1 VYVDESGMDER
12 DDYSYGWCERGKRF
26 EALKTGRRSGRVN
39 MIAAY
44 CQQELIA
51 PFTVEGACNRV
62 VFETWL
68 ESCLVPN
75 LKPGQVVI
83 LDNATFHHGGRIQ
96 ELLEAAGCRLLYLP
110 PYSPDYNRIEQCWA
124 WLKSRIRKHLSDGCS
139 LRAAMELVLKD
150 AAS

>member
-1 VYVDESGMDER
+1 MWMNRAWMNATTTAMAGVSGANGLRHSKLD
-12 DDYSYGWCERGKRF
+12 
-26 EALKTGRRSGRVN
+26 ALIGRIN

-44 CQQELIA
+44 CQQELMA
-51 PFTVEGACNRV
+51 PFTVEGTCNRV

-68 ESCLVPN
+68 ETCLVPN
-75 LKPGQVVI
+75 LKPGQVLI

-110 PYSPDYNRIEQCWA
+110 PYSPDYNRIEKCWA
-124 WLKSRIRKHLSDGCS
+124 WLKSRIRQHLSDGCS

>member
-26 EALKTGRRSGRVN
+26 EALKTGRRSGRIN

-44 CQQELIA
+44 CQQELMA
-51 PFTVEGACNRV
+51 PFTVEGTCNRV

-68 ESCLVPN
+68 ETCLVPN
-75 LKPGQVVI
+75 LKPGQVLI

-110 PYSPDYNRIEQCWA
+110 PYSPDYNRIEKCWA
-124 WLKSRIRKHLSDGCS
+124 WITSRIRQHLSDGCS